1 MAERDHDAVKRQRRR
16 RRKVSRAC
24 VLSYVMT
31 LVVLFRS
38 EFRDANAL
46 IPHMPL
52 ASDGTSSAAS
62 ATEQL
67 LICNRTIFLPE
78 GRGSEREELP
88 RLHRNGTLLL
98 NGDVL
103 GRLGNVMR
111 QLFHGLD
118 MARDRKLSFAVTR
131 TSPIGRQFVS
141 DLHGLFPFLSEDQM
155 ESLFGFHFTDVGSR
169 SYQNVSTFD
178 VYYYGG
184 GNAGDPIRGNLS
196 IAQLVAIKSERHRV
210 FLEVFRRMGSA
221 MTSNDAKTNKLCRSI
236 ESTGIGSDP
245 FTVIHSRSFKAE
257 GRKQAQLDEVNNR
270 IGVHPS
276 GLIEHP
282 PDLIFDI
289 LKPLDM
295 EEEKVFMISDGL
307 SSSSANRLSTSKQ
320 FARTF
325 QVVSDGDPYS
335 DILLAVLSDVFIG
348 NPLSTYST
356 LIAQIRYTLGLN
368 LIFLH
373 VRKTGDGAWETFCE
387 EENCFYELH
396 SV

>member
-1 MAERDHDAVKRQRRR
+1 MVCSIFRGRGKA
-16 RRKVSRAC
+16 SRAR

-31 LVVLFRS
+31 LVVLL
-38 EFRDANAL
+38 RDVSLMPPRML
-46 IPHMPL
+46 IPHMPP
-52 ASDGTSSAAS
+52 ASDDGASSAAN
-62 ATEQL
+62 ATAQL
-67 LICNRTIFLPE
+67 LICNRTIVLPE
-78 GRGSEREELP
+78 GRGSEPDLP
-88 RLHRNGTLLL
+88 RLQRNGTLLL

-111 QLFHGLD
+111 ELFHGLD
-118 MARDRKLSFAVTR
+118 MASDRNLSLAVTR
-131 TSPIGRQFVS
+131 TSPIGRQFMS
-141 DLHGLFPFLSEDQM
+141 DIRGLFPFLSEDQV
-155 ESLFGFHFTDVGSR
+155 ESIFGFRFTDIES

-184 GNAGDPIRGNLS
+184 GNAGDPVRGNLS
-196 IAQLVAIKSERHRV
+196 SAQLVAIQSERHRV
-210 FLEVFRRMGSA
+210 FLELFRLMGSA
-221 MTSNDAKTNKLCRSI
+221 MTSNDAKTNELCKSI

-245 FTVIHSRSFKAE
+245 FTVIHSRSFRAE
-257 GRKQAQLDEVNNR
+257 GRKQVQLDEVNDR

-307 SSSSANRLSTSKQ
+307 SSSSANRLSSSKR

-325 QVVSDGDPYS
+325 QVVSGGDPYS

-356 LIAQIRYTLGLN
+356 LIAQIRYALGLN
-368 LIFLH
+368 LNFLH

-387 EENCFYELH
+387 EEKCFYELH